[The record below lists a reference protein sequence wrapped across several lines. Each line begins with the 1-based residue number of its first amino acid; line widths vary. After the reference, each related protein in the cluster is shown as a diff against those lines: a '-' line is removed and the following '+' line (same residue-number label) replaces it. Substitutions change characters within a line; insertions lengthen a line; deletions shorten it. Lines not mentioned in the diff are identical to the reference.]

1 MHPNASV
8 DEIAAWLDG
17 LLDVKRYASEE
28 QANGLLHRAGDG
40 VSKFAVAVNT
50 SLATILAAAKSG
62 VQLMVVH
69 HASWEHIDLHLRDE
83 KMQALSMAGIS
94 LYGAHAALDCAGRGV
109 GNGWVLADL
118 LGIDVEDTFAEF
130 HGGHCGVIGS
140 YAGGFGDLIAT
151 ASRTLGVQVEAH
163 EHAKAPGRVA
173 IVTGAG
179 GMTSDLDAAH
189 RLGARTYITG
199 EGSMYTRMFARETGM
214 NLVFGTHH
222 ATEAPGIRALGE
234 RIGEHTALPWEF
246 LADTPDVF

>member
-1 MHPNASV
+1 MHPNASL
-8 DEIAAWLDG
+8 DEIVAWLDD

-28 QANGLLHRAGDG
+28 HANGLLHRAGDG

-50 SLATILAAAKSG
+50 SLATIVAAARSG

-69 HASWEHIDLHLRDE
+69 HASWDYIDLHLREE
-83 KMQALSMAGIS
+83 KMQALAMAGIS
-94 LYGAHAALDCAGRGV
+94 LYGAHAALDCAPRGI
-109 GNGWVLADL
+109 GNAWVLADL
-118 LGIDVEDTFAEF
+118 LGVSAEDAFAEF
-130 HGGHCGVIGS
+130 HGGQCGVIGS
-140 YAGGFGDLIAT
+140 YAGTFGDLIAR
-151 ASRTLGVQVEAH
+151 ASEALGVQVEAH
-163 EHAKAPGRVA
+163 EHAKEAGRVA

-179 GMTSDLDAAH
+179 GMTADLDEAH

-199 EGSMYTRMFARETGM
+199 EGSMFTRLFAREMRM

-234 RIGEHTALPWEF
+234 RIAQHTALPWEY